1 MHFVS
6 GNATE
11 IVVKV
16 QRLKVAGTA
25 FYGIVTVNVLYLCRS
40 VGTDIHMIFIRNV
53 CIFLSQ

>member
-6 GNATE
+6 GNARE

-25 FYGIVTVNVLYLCRS
+25 FYGIVAVNVLYLCRS